1 MSVSILK
8 SPEFITRSRDLQGF
22 IIWCLS
28 LIFMA
33 LLTSGVF
40 MSDHAQAEVATI
52 ATDVDPI
59 FSDAIKRLDSASK
72 YADIHPEALERL
84 KTHKSILQVSIPVRM
99 DDGSLRIFTG
109 YRARHND
116 TLGPTKGGIRYHP
129 NVSIS
134 EVKALSFWMTCKCA
148 AVGLPYG
155 GGKGGIIVD
164 VKELSNAEL
173 ERLSRGYIR
182 AIADVIGPD
191 LDIPAPDMYTN
202 SRIMAWMMDEYNT
215 IVRKQVPAVITGK
228 PIGLGGSLGRD
239 DATGR
244 GGYYCLVDLAKKRQ
258 WKPSE
263 IKVAIQG
270 YGNAAQAIA
279 RLLYRDGYKIVAI
292 SDSSS
297 GVYNGAGLDIMEA
310 EKTKAKT
317 GRVSQCVETIKCEPI
332 GNEELLELDVDVLVP
347 AAMENM
353 ITIENAA
360 RIRASVVV
368 ELANGPTTT
377 DADEILNRNG
387 VFMLPDIL
395 ANAGGVT
402 VSYFEWVQNRACFY
416 WSLDEV
422 HERLQTI
429 MVREF
434 NNIYDLSKEKKI
446 DMRTAAYAHAIRRI
460 GRAIESMGTEKYFA
474 K

>member
-1 MSVSILK
+1 
-8 SPEFITRSRDLQGF
+8 
-22 IIWCLS
+22 
-28 LIFMA
+28 MA
-33 LLTSGVF
+33 AHV
-40 MSDHAQAEVATI
+40 HVEVGNA
-52 ATDVDPI
+52 ASELDPI
-59 FSDAIKRLDSASK
+59 FSDAIKRLDRAAQ
-72 YADIHPEALERL
+72 YAEIEPEALERL

-148 AVGLPYG
+148 CVGLPYG

-182 AIADVIGPD
+182 QIADLIGPD

-202 SRIMAWMMDEYNT
+202 ARIMAWMLDEYNT
-215 IVRKQVPAVITGK
+215 IKRGSYPAVITGK
-228 PIGLGGSLGRD
+228 PLGLGGSLGRD

-244 GGYYCLVDLAKKRQ
+244 GGYYCLIDLAKKRQ

-292 SDSSS
+292 SDSAS
-297 GVYNGAGLDIMEA
+297 GIHNENGLDIMQA
-310 EKTKAKT
+310 EQIKNKT
-317 GRVSQCVETIKCEPI
+317 GRVAACLESIKCEPI
-332 GNEELLELDVDVLVP
+332 TNADLLELNVDVLVP

-402 VSYFEWVQNRACFY
+402 VSYFEWVQNRACYY

-422 HERLQTI
+422 HDRLQTI

-434 NNIYDLSKEKKI
+434 NSIYDLSKEKKI

-460 GRAIESMGTEKYFA
+460 GRAIESMGTVKYFA

>member
-1 MSVSILK
+1 
-8 SPEFITRSRDLQGF
+8 
-22 IIWCLS
+22 
-28 LIFMA
+28 
-33 LLTSGVF
+33 
-40 MSDHAQAEVATI
+40 MSDHAQAEVVAAT
-52 ATDVDPI
+52 TDVDPI
-59 FSDAIKRLDSASK
+59 FSDAVRRLDRAAQ
-72 YADIHPEALERL
+72 YADVQPEVLERL
-84 KTHKSILQVSIPVRM
+84 KTHKSIVQVSIPIRM

-129 NVSIS
+129 NVSLS

-148 AVGLPYG
+148 TVGIPFG

-173 ERLSRGYIR
+173 ERLSRGYVR
-182 AIADVIGPD
+182 AIADMIGPD

-202 SRIMAWMMDEYNT
+202 ARIMAWMMDEYNT
-215 IVRKQVPAVITGK
+215 IVRRNVPAIITGK

-244 GGYYCLVDLAKKRQ
+244 GGYYCLVDLARKRN

-270 YGNAAQAIA
+270 YGNAGQAIA
-279 RLLYRDGYKIVAI
+279 RLLYKDGYKIVAI

-297 GVYNGAGLDIMEA
+297 GVYSEKGLDIMQA
-310 EKTKAKT
+310 EQIKARK
-317 GRVSQCVETIKCEPI
+317 GRVAACIGEMACEPI
-332 GNEELLELDVDVLVP
+332 SNEDLLELGVDVLVP

-360 RIRASVVV
+360 RIRAAVVV

-377 DADEILNRNG
+377 DADEILARNG

-402 VSYFEWVQNRACFY
+402 VSYFEWVQNRAGYY

-422 HERLQTI
+422 HEKLQTI

-434 NNIYDLSKEKKI
+434 NLVYDLSKEKKI

>member
-1 MSVSILK
+1 
-8 SPEFITRSRDLQGF
+8 
-22 IIWCLS
+22 
-28 LIFMA
+28 
-33 LLTSGVF
+33 
-40 MSDHAQAEVATI
+40 MSDHAQAEVVAAT
-52 ATDVDPI
+52 TDVDPI
-59 FSDAIKRLDSASK
+59 FSDAVRRLDRAAQ
-72 YADIHPEALERL
+72 YADVQPEVLERL
-84 KTHKSILQVSIPVRM
+84 KTHKSIVQVSIPIRM

-129 NVSIS
+129 NVSLS

-148 AVGLPYG
+148 TVGIPFG

-173 ERLSRGYIR
+173 ERLSRGYVR
-182 AIADVIGPD
+182 AIADMIGPD

-202 SRIMAWMMDEYNT
+202 ARIMAWMMDEYNT
-215 IVRKQVPAVITGK
+215 IVRRNVPAIITGNRSGWAAAWAATMR
-228 PIGLGGSLGRD
+228 P
-239 DATGR
+239 DA
-244 GGYYCLVDLAKKRQ
+244 A
-258 WKPSE
+258 
-263 IKVAIQG
+263 AITAWSTWP
-270 YGNAAQAIA
+270 GNAIGNPPRSRSRSRATATPPGDRAAALQG
-279 RLLYRDGYKIVAI
+279 RLQDRRDQRLVQRRLQRKR
-292 SDSSS
+292 SRHH
-297 GVYNGAGLDIMEA
+297 AGRTDQGR
-310 EKTKAKT
+310 K
-317 GRVSQCVETIKCEPI
+317 GRVAACIGEMACEPI
-332 GNEELLELDVDVLVP
+332 SNEDLLELGVDVLVP

-360 RIRASVVV
+360 RIRAAVVV

-377 DADEILNRNG
+377 DADEILARNG

-402 VSYFEWVQNRACFY
+402 VSYFEWVQNRAGYY

-422 HERLQTI
+422 HEKLQTI

-434 NNIYDLSKEKKI
+434 NLVYDLSKEKKI